1 MAGSEAL
8 LTVTAPD
15 RGWESWGCAPD
26 QLPEALSAGPPIAG
40 PLCHLLPTPR
50 FQDSHGVGAPRAPG
64 QEGAEGVHTHCLSMT
79 PWGPMQV

>member
-1 MAGSEAL
+1 MVGSETL

-50 FQDSHGVGAPRAPG
+50 FQDSHMGWEHPEHLARRVRRA
-64 QEGAEGVHTHCLSMT
+64 CT
-79 PWGPMQV
+79 PTV